1 MKKESLES
9 LTAEDWGNL
18 FPIKI
23 SPYNPKWPILFKE
36 EQELIRNALF
46 YLTNLQVAHF
56 GSTAVP
62 GLQAK
67 DTIDI
72 LVDIQ
77 NSELFSKQII
87 DSMNEIGYHYFLQQG
102 DEADYMVFGKGYNLE
117 GKKEQTF
124 HVHMSSANHPIW
136 DRIYFRDFL
145 RENPETAM
153 DYTNLK
159 IQLAKKY
166 EKKRLEYRIAKT
178 DFVTRITKKA
188 IAAANK
194 T

>member
-72 LVDIQ
+72 LVEIP
-77 NSELFSKQII
+77 NSELFSK
-87 DSMNEIGYHYFLQQG
+87 SPS
-102 DEADYMVFGKGYNLE
+102 
-117 GKKEQTF
+117 F
-124 HVHMSSANHPIW
+124 HKSVLPAS
-136 DRIYFRDFL
+136 
-145 RENPETAM
+145 
-153 DYTNLK
+153 
-159 IQLAKKY
+159 
-166 EKKRLEYRIAKT
+166 
-178 DFVTRITKKA
+178 
-188 IAAANK
+188 
-194 T
+194 